1 MPNPTEDEHGSDDG
15 ELYLQPINSN
25 ASRDELLEALKSSQL
40 SVTKLLTENR
50 KLQKTNSDLLAN
62 SSKKH
67 CKGAEQDVLGYKL
80 HAVTLAKKFLFTR
93 ALFID
98 TTMFRPKPPQ
108 PLVLGRREDSF
119 SDDAAYRDTITVA
132 LYEEIPEKFH
142 SLLDAQTYANFAK
155 DFVHE
160 HGDGR
165 STLISLIQRTLPVI
179 LKGLDIDSDILTM
192 ADADHRNN
200 PALKGLLQFPNE
212 RKATLYAPVLFP
224 GITQNM
230 NELFTGPIFM
240 KVHRLMYFGP
250 KSLVPGKKPASNSNG
265 MKMRL
270 RGVMESL
277 MAAAGILTRF
287 VLSPDT
293 EWAATGSISGTDWE
307 ADYRA
312 YHKLLTCHRHLAQE
326 DLQKEGDDDDN
337 LDSKAEEAIVDA
349 IRRFELGTDPTSDLD
364 DTNAP
369 IDGGAT
375 AGNITPPT
383 EISTP
388 PCRDSCRRRGNR
400 NTGAGA
406 HGGGAAKKDGVATRR
421 STRKS

>member
-277 MAAAGILTRF
+277 MAAAGILTRLSCRPIRNGRLLVPSPGPTGKQITGHTTNSSPVIATSRKKIFKKVHTF
-287 VLSPDT
+287 VFASVDMPLP
-293 EWAATGSISGTDWE
+293 
-307 ADYRA
+307 
-312 YHKLLTCHRHLAQE
+312 
-326 DLQKEGDDDDN
+326 EGDDDDN

-349 IRRFELGTDPTSDLD
+349 MRRFELGTDPTSDLD

-369 IDGGAT
+369 IVVIPVAEEVREQVEVAAQIDAS
-375 AGNITPPT
+375 AG
-383 EISTP
+383 
-388 PCRDSCRRRGNR
+388 RARGNR
-400 NTGAGA
+400 NTGLGLM
-406 HGGGAAKKDGVATRR
+406 VE
-421 STRKS
+421 SS